1 MNNLLNLIL
10 PDKDKNKDK
19 DITNTSKYLNKNIG
33 LNYNE
38 TIELI
43 HDLKTSIVGI
53 IGFLQLLENNNSEII
68 KIIEFTNLDEIID
81 DTNHDIKIKHNEIKK
96 INDFLYENQEF
107 IGEAL
112 ENSNLFLNKIGQI
125 GHFSEKKANIQV
137 FIKPIVENVIKILK
151 PQIIQNNIQ
160 VNINI
165 SNEHYIF
172 LNNIRDMEKIIIHLI
187 ENAIK
192 YNHYGGTININCEI
206 IENYL
211 NFKKELVIDII
222 DTGIGF
228 SKEELRRVNSLY
240 INNCFN
246 LELKDKCS
254 MGVGLLI
261 VKKLINQLNAK
272 MIINSQKNI
281 GTTIKLIFPYT
292 YTF

>member
-10 PDKDKNKDK
+10 PDKNKKDK
-19 DITNTSKYLNKNIG
+19 LNHLNKHTG
-33 LNYNE
+33 LNHNE

-68 KIIEFTNLDEIID
+68 KIIEFNNLDEIID
-81 DTNHDIKIKHNEIKK
+81 DSNLEIKIKQHEIKK
-96 INDFLYENQEF
+96 IFDFLYENQEF
-107 IGEAL
+107 ISEAL

-125 GHFSEKKANIQV
+125 ANFSEKKSNIQV
-137 FIKPIVENVIKILK
+137 FINPIVENVIKILK

-160 VNINI
+160 IYTNI
-165 SNEHYIF
+165 SNDHYIY
-172 LNNIRDMEKIIIHLI
+172 LNNIRDVEKIIIHLV

-192 YNHYGGTININCEI
+192 YNHYGGTININTEI
-206 IENYL
+206 IENHL

-246 LELKDKCS
+246 DKLELKDKCS
-254 MGVGLLI
+254 LGVGLLI
-261 VKKLINQLNAK
+261 VKKLINKLNAK

-281 GTTIKLIFPYT
+281 GTTVKLFFPYT
-292 YTF
+292 FY